1 MTTNRYSPPNYND
14 HPEHGERGFEDM
26 CGHGAQG
33 GTSPSFMVQ
42 EIGIFCDFLRSVLLF
57 DAILDGIIK
66 PKIHRV
72 DP

>member
-42 EIGIFCDFLRSVLLF
+42 EIGIFCDFLCVAFSCSTQFWTAL
-57 DAILDGIIK
+57 
-66 PKIHRV
+66 
-72 DP
+72 